1 MLMDTPAVYINSKIM
16 MQNIDRMAA
25 AVQPLGV
32 QLRPHVKTHKIP
44 DFAQKQLAAG
54 ASGITVAKV
63 AEAEI
68 MAEHG
73 IADIF
78 IAYPIVVRSKI
89 ERVLQLARKI
99 ELKVGV
105 DSLEGA
111 SLLSAMAT
119 EANVTLQV
127 RLEIETGL
135 QRTGVGC
142 ENAVALAK
150 QINDLPGIELNGI
163 FTYKGACYQGKSTL
177 DLQAAGREEGEL
189 MVAVAQDLRANGIAI
204 QDVSV
209 GSTPSG
215 LYAAEVK
222 GVTEIRPGTYIFN
235 DAMQLKLGVC
245 SLEDCA
251 AHIITTVIS
260 TPTPELVII
269 DGGSKTFA
277 TDVQPNQSPLH
288 LQGFGTIIGY
298 PNAVL
303 GRMNEEHGMISM
315 NGPHDL
321 KIGDTLSIVPNHICS
336 TVNLHNQV
344 YVEDETGLHV
354 VTVLA
359 RGQLH

>member
-1 MLMDTPAVYINSKIM
+1 MLIDTPAVYINSKIM
-16 MQNIDRMAA
+16 MQNIDRMAS
-25 AVQPLGV
+25 AVQQVGV
-32 QLRPHVKTHKIP
+32 QLRPHIKTHKIP
-44 DFAQKQLAAG
+44 DFAHKQLAAG

-63 AEAEI
+63 SEAEI

-73 IADIF
+73 INDIF

-89 ERVLQLARKI
+89 ERVI
-99 ELKVGV
+99 ELAKKVQLTVGV
-105 DSLEGA
+105 DSIAGA
-111 SLLSAMAT
+111 SLLSTMAT
-119 EANVTLQV
+119 DANVTVQV
-127 RLEIETGL
+127 RLEIDTGL
-135 QRTGVGC
+135 QRTGVVC

-150 QINDLPGIELNGI
+150 KINDLPSIELNGI

-189 MVAVAQDLRANGIAI
+189 MVAVAQELRANGIAI

-215 LYAAEVK
+215 LYAAQVE

-235 DAMQLKLGVC
+235 DTMQMKLGL
-245 SLEDCA
+245 STLDNCA
-251 AHIITTVIS
+251 AHVIVTVIS
-260 TPTPELVII
+260 TPTSDRVVI

-277 TDVQPNQSPLH
+277 TDVQPNQQPLN
-288 LQGFGTIIGY
+288 LRGFGTIIGY

-303 GRMNEEHGMISM
+303 ERMNEEHGMISM
-315 NGPHDL
+315 YRPHNL
-321 KIGDTLSIVPNHICS
+321 KVGDTLSIVPNHICS

-344 YVEDETGLHV
+344 YVEDETGVHV